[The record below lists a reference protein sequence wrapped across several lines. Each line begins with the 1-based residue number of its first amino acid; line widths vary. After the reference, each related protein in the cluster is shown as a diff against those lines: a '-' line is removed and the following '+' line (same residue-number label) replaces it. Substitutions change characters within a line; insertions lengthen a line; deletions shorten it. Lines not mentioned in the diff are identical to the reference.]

1 MEELQP
7 EHNSGQWRL
16 FIFSSKVS

>member
-16 FIFSSKVS
+16 FTD